1 MAINWLLVA
10 GLLATAMAVYKVG
23 SAVQA
28 RAAQPR
34 VRTP

>member
-23 SAVQA
+23 FADQA
-28 RAAQPR
+28 
-34 VRTP
+34 